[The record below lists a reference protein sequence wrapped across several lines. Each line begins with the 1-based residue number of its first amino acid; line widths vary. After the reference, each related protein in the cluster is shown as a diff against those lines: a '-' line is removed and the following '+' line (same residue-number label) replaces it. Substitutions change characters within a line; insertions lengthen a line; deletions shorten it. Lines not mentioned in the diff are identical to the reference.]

1 MENYAK
7 NWFSYPSAHVM
18 TAIAVSVM
26 LIFSVTGM
34 NAFADNIQDDIQVSP
49 PERTITI
56 PGINNDGTLQD
67 ASTTVKYWVFANSAG
82 GLQGCDAS
90 DGSSVTVRLIVPS
103 GAVRVSPESLTFN
116 QCGDASTNTKSAT
129 YTSNKPGDY
138 VITVSAQDSNG
149 RYNTGDA
156 TFLLHVRPPVPPSDT
171 TNPTI
176 SISSPD
182 NGATLTE
189 DSFTVSGTASDS
201 GSGIEKVEV
210 QIDDGSY
217 NTATGT
223 SSWSFDVTNL
233 EEGTHT
239 ITAKATDKAGNS
251 ATESIEVTYTPP
263 DTTAP
268 TLKLPSDITAEATS
282 ADGIEVSYTATAT
295 DAVDGSVPVTCDPA
309 SGSTFPLGT
318 TTVNC
323 SATDAAGNEA
333 TGSFNVIVQDTT
345 PPELTLPSSQPAAEA
360 TTPQGAQVTY
370 AAATA
375 TDAVDG
381 SVPVT
386 CDPASGSTFPL
397 GTTTV
402 DCSATDAAGNTGTGS
417 FNVIVQ
423 DTTKPEIQVTSSISN
438 GQEFYFGDVPGA
450 PSCSATDI
458 ASGVNSDGC
467 KVSAYTTP
475 VGSHIVTFTATD
487 NAGNTATQQITYK
500 VLAWTIKGFY
510 QPVDMNG
517 VLNTVKGGSTV
528 PLKFEVFKGGTE
540 LTDTSAIKTPL
551 TAKRVNCDSG
561 TTLDEIETVASGST
575 TLRYD
580 STTGQF
586 IYNWQTPRQP
596 GTCYDITVGT
606 QDGSSVLAKFRL
618 R

>member
-251 ATESIEVTYTPP
+251 ATESIEV
-263 DTTAP
+263 
-268 TLKLPSDITAEATS
+268 
-282 ADGIEVSYTATAT
+282 SYTATAT

-333 TGSFNVIVQDTT
+333 TGSFNVIVQDKTAPT
-345 PPELTLPSSQPAAEA
+345 LELPSDITQEA
-360 TTPQGAQVTY
+360 TGQNGAAVTY
-370 AAATA
+370 TATA

-402 DCSATDAAGNTGTGS
+402 NCSATDAAGNTGTGS

-467 KVSAYTTP
+467 KVSGYTTA

-528 PLKFEVFKGGTE
+528 PLKFEIFKGTTE
-540 LTDTSAIKTPL
+540 LTATSTIVTPL

-586 IYNWQTPRQP
+586 IYNSQTPRQP

>member
-56 PGINNDGTLQD
+56 PGINADGTLQD

-282 ADGIEVSYTATAT
+282 ADGVEVSYTATAT

-345 PPELTLPSSQPAAEA
+345 
-360 TTPQGAQVTY
+360 
-370 AAATA
+370 
-375 TDAVDG
+375 
-381 SVPVT
+381 
-386 CDPASGSTFPL
+386 
-397 GTTTV
+397 
-402 DCSATDAAGNTGTGS
+402 
-417 FNVIVQ
+417 
-423 DTTKPEIQVTSSISN
+423 KPEIQVTSSISN

-467 KVSAYTTP
+467 KVSGYTTA

-528 PLKFEVFKGGTE
+528 PLKFEVFKGTTE
-540 LTDTSAIKTPL
+540 LTATSAIVTPL